1 MNSWITSNR
10 HSIFQVLNGRSNAF
24 VVFNGSSHW
33 LLVDT
38 GRKGSREK
46 LKKALDNLGIKGTAL
61 RAILLT
67 HAHFDHVEN
76 GSEIKNLHDA
86 LTYAHH
92 SEAPYLASGDNAE
105 IDGTLVFTRLLVR
118 ALRNRLAKR
127 FRYTPFTIDHFV
139 HDRCDLSS
147 LGFVDAYIIH
157 TPGHTAGSVSLIV
170 GNEIAIVGDALFG
183 VFKGSVLP
191 PYGSDLFL
199 MVKSWGL
206 LLDTGASLFLPGH
219 GTAINRDL
227 LEKKYAK
234 YCVRLGL

>member
-1 MNSWITSNR
+1 MNSWEANDG

-24 VVFNGSSHW
+24 VVSNGSGHG

-38 GRKGSREK
+38 GRKNGREK
-46 LKKALDNLGIKGTAL
+46 LEKALDNLGIKGATL

-76 GSEIKNLHDA
+76 CSEIKTRHNA

-92 SEAPYLASGDNAE
+92 SEASYIASGDNAV
-105 IDGTLVFTRLLVR
+105 IDGTLVFTRILVR
-118 ALRNRLAKR
+118 ALRNRMMKR
-127 FRYTPFTIDHFV
+127 LKYTPVTIDHFV

-147 LGFVDAYIIH
+147 LGFDAYIIH

-191 PYGSDLFL
+191 PYGSDLSL
-199 MVKSWGL
+199 MVKSWGS

-227 LEKKYAK
+227 LETKYAK
-234 YCVRLGL
+234 YCVRFRL

>member
-1 MNSWITSNR
+1 MNSWITGNG

-24 VVFNGSSHW
+24 VVSNGSGHW

-38 GRKGSREK
+38 GRKSSREK
-46 LKKALDNLGIKGTAL
+46 LKKVLDNLGIKRVTL
-61 RAILLT
+61 RAILVT

-76 GSEIKNLHDA
+76 GSEIKTLYDA
-86 LTYAHH
+86 LIYGHH
-92 SEAPYLASGDNAE
+92 SEASYLASGDNAE
-105 IDGTLVFTRLLVR
+105 IDGTLMITRLLVR
-118 ALRNRLAKR
+118 ALHNRLTKR
-127 FRYTPFTIDHFV
+127 FRYTPFTIGHFV
-139 HDRCDLSS
+139 HDRCDLST
-147 LGFVDAYIIH
+147 LGFDAYIIH

-183 VFKGSVLP
+183 VFMGSVLSP
-191 PYGSDLFL
+191 FSSDLSL

-219 GTAINRDL
+219 GTTIKRDL